1 MKSNIRH
8 RLLVAASMALLILSG
23 CDSDQEAALQQGG
36 PTQVEVAT
44 LTRADVT
51 LTTRLPGRTIALRTA
66 EIRPQVNGIIVNRL
80 FREGAEIDA
89 GEQLYQIDDAPY
101 KAALATAQAQLAQA
115 NANLAAAEA
124 RESRYR
130 NLLDSKSISQQDYD
144 DARASFLQAQAAMAS
159 ANAAIETATINLEY
173 TKVLAP
179 ISGRIGKSTITEGA
193 LVTAG
198 QPQALAVIQQFDPI
212 YVDVSQSVNQL
223 LDIRRQMLQGNL
235 LNDPDTHVKLALGDG
250 SVYEHRGR
258 LEFSEVDVNES
269 TGTVVLRALFPN
281 PDHLL
286 LPGMYV
292 RAEIVEGRRPDSILI
307 PQRAVTHDRE
317 GQATTMV
324 VNDQGVVERRTL
336 QTGRSLGNSWLVL
349 SGVEEGERVV
359 VSGLQWIQPGAQVDA
374 IPVAEAQ
381 PENTEAIQ
389 ADRAAARAEDN

>member
-1 MKSNIRH
+1 MKSKIRH
-8 RLLVAASMALLILSG
+8 RLLVAASLALLILSG
-23 CDSDQEAALQQGG
+23 CDSEQEAAMQQG
-36 PTQVEVAT
+36 PQQVEVAT
-44 LTRADVT
+44 LARADVT
-51 LTTRLPGRTIALRTA
+51 LTTQLPGRTIALRTA

-130 NLLDSKSISQQDYD
+130 NLLSSKSISQQDYD

-159 ANAAIETATINLEY
+159 ANAAIETAAINLEY
-173 TKVLAP
+173 TRVLAP

-235 LNDPDTHVKLALGDG
+235 LNDPDTHVQLALDDG
-250 SVYEHRGR
+250 SVYEHQGT

-307 PQRAVTHDRE
+307 PQRAVTHDRQ
-317 GQATTMV
+317 GRATTMV
-324 VNDQGVVERRTL
+324 VNDEGVVERRVL
-336 QTGRSLGNSWLVL
+336 QTGRSLGNDWLVL

-374 IPVAEAQ
+374 VPVAEAQ

-389 ADRAAARAEDN
+389 ADRASARAEDN

>member
-1 MKSNIRH
+1 MKFNIRH
-8 RLLVAASMALLILSG
+8 RLLAAASLALLMLSG
-23 CDSDQEAALQQGG
+23 CESEQEAAMQQG
-36 PTQVEVAT
+36 PPEVEVAT

-51 LTTRLPGRTIALRTA
+51 LTTQLPGRTTALRTA

-80 FREGAEIDA
+80 FREGAEIES

-124 RESRYR
+124 RESRYK
-130 NLLDSKSISQQDYD
+130 NLLGSKSISQQDYD
-144 DARASFLQAQAAMAS
+144 DARASYLQAQAAMAS
-159 ANAAIETATINLEY
+159 ANAAIETASINLEY

-179 ISGRIGKSTITEGA
+179 ISGRIGKSAITEGS
-193 LVTAG
+193 LVTSG

-223 LDIRRQMLQGNL
+223 LDIRRQMLQGDL
-235 LNDPDTHVKLALGDG
+235 LNDPDTHVQLALDDG
-250 SVYEHRGR
+250 SVYEHQGT
-258 LEFSEVDVNES
+258 LEFSEVDVNET

-286 LPGMYV
+286 LPGMFV
-292 RAEIVEGRRPDSILI
+292 RAEIIEGRRPNSILI

-317 GQATTMV
+317 GRATTMV
-324 VNDQGVVERRTL
+324 VNEKGVVERRTL
-336 QTGRSLGNSWLVL
+336 QTGRALGGDWLVL
-349 SGVEEGERVV
+349 SGVEAGEKVI
-359 VSGLQWIQPGAQVDA
+359 VSGLQWIEPGAEVNA
-374 IPVAEAQ
+374 VPVAEAQ

-389 ADRAAARAEDN
+389 ADRASARAEGN